1 VAAGVAARVA
11 RMTAPRD
18 PDRVVDELGA
28 RLRAGFARADRA
40 PWWRRLLAAPRTLAA
55 SRGLVASRG
64 LAAPAHSLAP
74 RRWAR
79 PLVLG
84 VALAAV
90 ASTAVATRDV
100 LRGPA
105 IPDLPA
111 QLRAPGAVQPDRSTR
126 LTYVAA
132 GTVDGIAWRLSAAS
146 CAYGRVTVIASFLD
160 VPGGGSGT
168 RCDVAAPQRTPRE
181 LATRRVQ
188 SYYDPGADR
197 TWVFG
202 VLPAAASKAELRAGA
217 AHVVA
222 PTLALDERGAAGAG
236 LDKGLRAFVAAVP
249 GAAATYA
256 VAALDESG
264 ALVLSCNSGSCR

>member
-1 VAAGVAARVA
+1 MGLCPATGSRARVA
-11 RMTAPRD
+11 GMTAPRD
-18 PDRVVDELGA
+18 PDRVVDELGE

-40 PWWRRLLAAPRTLAA
+40 PWWRRLLALP
-55 SRGLVASRG
+55 V
-64 LAAPAHSLAP
+64 AP

-84 VALAAV
+84 IALAAV

-146 CAYGRVTVIASFLD
+146 CSYGRVTVIAAFLD

-181 LATRRVQ
+181 LAARRVQ

-202 VLPAAASKAELRAGA
+202 VLPAGAAKAELRAGA

-222 PTLALDERGAAGAG
+222 PTLALDEAGATGAG
-236 LDKGLRAFVAAVP
+236 LDSRLRAFVAAVP

-256 VAALDESG
+256 VAALDDSG